1 MFGKEKM
8 NDHRL
13 ENLHEIH
20 TEINNV
26 SFIQSVTI
34 LLLPIEDE
42 AGNHPIRV
50 RCSNMFLSL
59 GHVFISD

>member
-1 MFGKEKM
+1 M
-8 NDHRL
+8 DDTRL

-20 TEINNV
+20 TEIDNV
-26 SFIQSVTI
+26 SFIQSVII
-34 LLLPIEDE
+34 LLLSIEDE
-42 AGNHPIRV
+42 AVNHPIRV